1 LSPTGRQKEEGS
13 FVTAAERVAEAFAA
27 IGAAD
32 RSEVWIA
39 VRDEEAALTEAT
51 AIDARVAAG
60 EELPLAGKAF
70 AVKDNI
76 DAAGM
81 PTTAACPAYTY
92 TPKVSSPAVARLV
105 EAGAVL
111 IGKTN
116 LDQFATGLV
125 GTRSPYGA
133 VRDARR
139 PEYISGGSSSGSAVA
154 VALGQVDIALG
165 TDTAGSGRVPAA
177 FQGIVGVKPTRGLVP
192 TIGVVPACRSIDCVT
207 IFAPDLA
214 TAEAALAVIA
224 GPDPADPLSRVPPSD
239 VPLAPPPA
247 IVGARGTSLGAGE
260 AGGLGSAEVD
270 AAGHPSAADSA
281 VAPADLPLPTQPAFD
296 VDRGRSVS
304 AGGPRVGAPAAEVLS
319 DLTGEGRAAFAAT
332 CDRLAA
338 AGAKVVE
345 VDTAPLL
352 EAGAL
357 LYGGAF
363 VAERHA
369 GVGAFVESHADEV
382 DPAVRQII
390 DAAATATASEYF
402 ADAERLDRLALAT
415 RGLFADLDAILL
427 PTTVAQ
433 PTIAAVEADPIG
445 ENAKLGAYTTN
456 TNLLDLCAVAVPTG
470 EADGGQFGV
479 QVLAPAFHDGV
490 AADVAALLVA
500 DPTTPGVNPLSL
512 VTHRVTKDK
521 GPVTEDA
528 PIALFVAGA
537 HLSGQPLN
545 HQLTERG
552 AQLVGP
558 ARTAPKYRLYALDT
572 VPPKPGVVRVADDGA
587 SLPGEVWELSPA
599 ALGTFL
605 AAIPQ
610 PMALGEVKLDDGTT
624 VVGFLCE
631 PLALEG
637 ALDITA
643 GGGWRAYLAA
653 QK

>member
-1 LSPTGRQKEEGS
+1 MSA
-13 FVTAAERVAEAFAA
+13 VDRVREAFAA
-27 IGAAD
+27 IDASD
-32 RSEVWIA
+32 RPEVWIA
-39 VRDEEAALTEAT
+39 LRDKDAALAEAAV
-51 AIDARVAAG
+51 IDARVAAG
-60 EELPLAGKAF
+60 ENLPLAGNAF

-76 DAAGM
+76 DAAGV
-81 PTTAACPAYTY
+81 PTTAACPAYAY
-92 TPKVSSPAVARLV
+92 TPQVSSPAVARLV

-139 PEYISGGSSSGSAVA
+139 PDYASGGSSSGSAVA

-207 IFAPDLA
+207 IFAMDLA
-214 TAEAALAVIA
+214 TAEEALAVIA
-224 GPDPADPLSRVPPSD
+224 GPDPADPLSRVPPSG
-239 VPLAPPPA
+239 LALAAALGRTSPSDLPMAPSSA
-247 IVGARGTSLGAGE
+247 IVGAM
-260 AGGLGSAEVD
+260 
-270 AAGHPSAADSA
+270 
-281 VAPADLPLPTQPAFD
+281 
-296 VDRGRSVS
+296 GRSHGAAATSGDGPEVK
-304 AGGPRVGAPAAEVLS
+304 AVVPPRVGAPSGSALG
-319 DLTGEGRAAFAAT
+319 DLTEEGRAAFVAA
-332 CDRLAA
+332 CKALAA
-338 AGAKVVE
+338 AGAE
-345 VDTAPLL
+345 VFDIDIAPLL

-369 GVGAFVESHADEV
+369 AVGAFVEAHADEV

-390 DAAATATASEYF
+390 DAGATATASEYF

-415 RGLFADLDAILL
+415 RGLFADLDAIIL

-433 PTIAAVEADPIG
+433 PTIATVEANPIG

-456 TNLLDLCAVAVPTG
+456 TNLLDLCAVAVPAG

-479 QVLAPAFHDGV
+479 QILAPAFHDAV
-490 AADVAALLVA
+490 AADVAALLLA
-500 DPTTPGVNPLSL
+500 DPATPSANPMSF
-512 VTHRVTKDK
+512 VAHRATKDMD
-521 GPVTEDA
+521 PVTEEA

-552 AQLVGP
+552 ARLLGD
-558 ARTAPKYRLYALDT
+558 ARTAAKYRLYALDT
-572 VPPKPGVVRVADDGA
+572 VPPKPGVVRVAADGA
-587 SLPGEVWELSPA
+587 SLPGEVWDLPPA

-610 PMALGEVKLDDGTT
+610 PMALGEVELDDGTT

-637 ALDITA
+637 ARDITA
-643 GGGWRAYLAA
+643 TGGWRAYLAA

>member
-1 LSPTGRQKEEGS
+1 
-13 FVTAAERVAEAFAA
+13 
-27 IGAAD
+27 
-32 RSEVWIA
+32 
-39 VRDEEAALTEAT
+39 
-51 AIDARVAAG
+51 
-60 EELPLAGKAF
+60 
-70 AVKDNI
+70 
-76 DAAGM
+76 
-81 PTTAACPAYTY
+81 
-92 TPKVSSPAVARLV
+92 
-105 EAGAVL
+105 
-111 IGKTN
+111 
-116 LDQFATGLV
+116 
-125 GTRSPYGA
+125 
-133 VRDARR
+133 
-139 PEYISGGSSSGSAVA
+139 VA

-192 TIGVVPACRSIDCVT
+192 TIGVVPACRSIDCVS

-214 TAEAALAVIA
+214 LAELALAVIA
-224 GPDPADPLSRVPPSD
+224 GPDPGDPLSRIPPS
-239 VPLAPPPA
+239 
-247 IVGARGTSLGAGE
+247 GA
-260 AGGLGSAEVD
+260 D
-270 AAGHPSAADSA
+270 AASAPGRPSAADLA

-296 VDRGRSVS
+296 VGRGRSVS
-304 AGGPRVGAPAAEVLS
+304 AGGPRVGAPKAAMLR
-319 DLTGEGRAAFAAT
+319 DLTDESRAAFAAA
-332 CDRLAA
+332 REALA
-338 AGAKVVE
+338 AGAEVVD
-345 VDTAPLL
+345 VDIAPLL

-369 GVGAFVESHADEV
+369 AVGAFVESHADEV
-382 DPAVRQII
+382 DPAVRQIV
-390 DAAATATASEYF
+390 DAAACATASEYF
-402 ADAERLDRLALAT
+402 ADAERLDRLVLAT

-456 TNLLDLCAVAVPTG
+456 TNLLDLCAVAVPAG

-479 QVLAPAFHDGV
+479 QILAPAFHDAV
-490 AADVAALLVA
+490 AADIAALLVA
-500 DPTTPGVNPLSL
+500 DPADADPAPLSL
-512 VTHRVTKDK
+512 VAHRATKDMD
-521 GPVTEDA
+521 PVTEDA
-528 PIALFVAGA
+528 PITLFVAGA

-552 AQLVGP
+552 ARLVGP

-572 VPPKPGVVRVADDGA
+572 VPPKPGVVRVAADGA
-587 SLPGEVWELSPA
+587 SLPGEIWALSPA

-610 PMALGEVKLDDGTT
+610 PMALGEVELDDGTT

-637 ALDITA
+637 ARDITA
-643 GGGWRAYLAA
+643 TGGWRAYLAA

>member
-1 LSPTGRQKEEGS
+1 M
-13 FVTAAERVAEAFAA
+13 TAAERVRAAFAA
-27 IGAAD
+27 IAEGD
-32 RSEVWIA
+32 RGEAWITL
-39 VRDEEAALTEAT
+39 RDEEAALAEAA

-60 EELPLAGKAF
+60 EDLPLAGKSF

-76 DAAGM
+76 DVAGM
-81 PTTAACPAYTY
+81 PTTAACPAYAY
-92 TPKVSSPAVARLV
+92 TPEASAPAVARL
-105 EAGAVL
+105 EAAGAVL

-125 GTRSPYGA
+125 GTRSPYGP

-139 PEYISGGSSSGSAVA
+139 PDYVSGGSSSGSAVA
-154 VALGQVDIALG
+154 VALGQVDIGLG

-192 TIGVVPACRSIDCVT
+192 TSGVVPACRSIDCVS
-207 IFAPDLA
+207 IFAADLA
-214 TAEAALAVIA
+214 TAELALDVIA
-224 GPDPADPLSRVPPSD
+224 GPDPADPLSRIPPSD
-239 VPLAPPPA
+239 VPLAGPPA
-247 IVGARGTSLGAGE
+247 NLSAGAT
-260 AGGLGSAEVD
+260 
-270 AAGHPSAADSA
+270 
-281 VAPADLPLPTQPAFD
+281 ADLPLPTQPAFD
-296 VDRGRSVS
+296 VGRGRSVS
-304 AGGPRVGAPAAEVLS
+304 PSGPRVGAPISSALG
-319 DLTGEGRAAFAAT
+319 DLTDDGRVAFTVARDA
-332 CDRLAA
+332 LAA
-338 AGAKVVE
+338 AGAQVVD
-345 VDTAPLL
+345 VDIPPVL

-369 GVGAFVESHADEV
+369 AVGAFVESHPDEV

-390 DAAATATASEYF
+390 GAAATATASEYF

-415 RGLFADLDAILL
+415 RALFADLDAILL

-445 ENAKLGAYTTN
+445 ENAKLGVYTTN
-456 TNLLDLCAVAVPTG
+456 TNLLDLCAVAVPAG

-479 QVLAPAFHDGV
+479 QVLAPAFHDAV
-490 AADVAALLVA
+490 AADIAALL
-500 DPTTPGVNPLSL
+500 TPNPLSFVAL
-512 VTHRVTKDK
+512 WATKDRGLSSLVAQRATK
-521 GPVTEDA
+521 GAGPVTGSA

-545 HQLTERG
+545 RQLTERG
-552 AQLVGP
+552 ARLLGE
-558 ARTAPKYRLYALDT
+558 ARTAAKYRLYALDT
-572 VPPKPGVVRVADDGA
+572 VPPKPGVVRVAADGA

-610 PMALGEVKLDDGTT
+610 PMALGEVELDDGGS

-637 ALDITA
+637 ARDITA
-643 GGGWRAYLAA
+643 TGGWRAYLESRD
-653 QK
+653 

>member
-1 LSPTGRQKEEGS
+1 LR
-13 FVTAAERVAEAFAA
+13 VTAAERVAQAYAA
-27 IGAAD
+27 IEAAD
-32 RSEVWIA
+32 RPEVWIA
-39 VRDEEAALTEAT
+39 LRGEGDALADAE

-60 EELPLAGKAF
+60 EDLPLAGKTF
-70 AVKDNI
+70 AAKDNI

-81 PTTAACPAYTY
+81 PTTAACPAYAY
-92 TPKVSSPAVARLV
+92 TPPESSPAVARL
-105 EAGAVL
+105 EAAGAIL

-177 FQGIVGVKPTRGLVP
+177 FQGIVGLKPTRGLVP
-192 TIGVVPACRSIDCVT
+192 TTGVVPACRSIDCVT

-214 TAEAALAVIA
+214 SAEVALSVIA
-224 GPDPADPLSRVPPSD
+224 GPDLADPLSRAAPADAPS
-239 VPLAPPPA
+239 
-247 IVGARGTSLGAGE
+247 
-260 AGGLGSAEVD
+260 GSAEID
-270 AAGHPSAADSA
+270 ATDPAG
-281 VAPADLPLPTQPAFD
+281 VPLSG
-296 VDRGRSVS
+296 DR
-304 AGGPRVGAPAAEVLS
+304 PRVGAPGISALG
-319 DLTGEGRAAFAAT
+319 DLTDESRAAFAEA
-332 CDRLAA
+332 RHQLAA
-338 AGAKVVE
+338 AGAAVV
-345 VDTAPLL
+345 DIDIAPLL

-369 GVGAFVESHADEV
+369 AVGAFVEAHPEEV

-390 DAAATATASEYF
+390 DAASRATASEYF

-415 RGLFADLDAILL
+415 RALFADLDAMLL

-456 TNLLDLCAVAVPTG
+456 TNLLDLCAVAVPAG

-479 QVLAPAFHDGV
+479 QVLAPAFRDAV
-490 AADVAALLVA
+490 AAEVAALLLA
-500 DPTTPGVNPLSL
+500 DPTGAEPSQLSL
-512 VTHRVTKDK
+512 VAHRATKDNNPMSLVAHRATK
-521 GPVTEDA
+521 DMGPVTEDE

-552 AQLVGP
+552 ARLVGP
-558 ARTAPKYRLYALDT
+558 ARTAARYRLYALDT

-587 SLPGEVWELSPA
+587 SLPGEVWGLSPA

-610 PMALGEVKLDDGTT
+610 PMALGEVELDDGST

-637 ALDITA
+637 ARDITA
-643 GGGWRAYLAA
+643 TGGWRAYLESRGSR
-653 QK
+653 

>member
-1 LSPTGRQKEEGS
+1 VSAADRVLAAYAA
-13 FVTAAERVAEAFAA
+13 VTAAARP
-27 IGAAD
+27 
-32 RSEVWIA
+32 EVWIA
-39 VRDEEAALTEAT
+39 LRDEAEALAAAA

-60 EELPLAGKAF
+60 EDLPLAGMTF

-76 DAAGM
+76 DVRGM
-81 PTTAACPAYTY
+81 ATTAACPAYAY
-92 TPKVSSPAVARLV
+92 KPEASAPAVIRLE

-139 PEYISGGSSSGSAVA
+139 PEYVSGGSSSGSAVA

-192 TIGVVPACRSIDCVT
+192 TTGVVPACRSIDCVSV
-207 IFAPDLA
+207 FAAELGVAELA
-214 TAEAALAVIA
+214 LGVIA
-224 GPDPADPLSRVPPSD
+224 GVDPEDPLGRGAPS
-239 VPLAPPPA
+239 
-247 IVGARGTSLGAGE
+247 
-260 AGGLGSAEVD
+260 
-270 AAGHPSAADSA
+270 
-281 VAPADLPLPTQPAFD
+281 
-296 VDRGRSVS
+296 
-304 AGGPRVGAPAAEVLS
+304 VGAPGAEGLR
-319 DLTGEGRAAFAAT
+319 DLTDEGREAFAAARE
-332 CDRLAA
+332 RLAA
-338 AGAKVVE
+338 QGAEVV
-345 VDTAPLL
+345 DIDPTPLL

-369 GVGAFVESHADEV
+369 AVGEFIESHPDEV
-382 DPAVRQII
+382 DPSVRQII
-390 DAAATATASEYF
+390 EAAASATASEYF
-402 ADAERLDRLALAT
+402 VDAERLDRLKLAT
-415 RGLFADLDAILL
+415 GALFADLDAILL

-456 TNLLDLCAVAVPTG
+456 TNLLDLCAVAVPAG

-479 QVLAPAFHDGV
+479 QVLAPAFHDAV
-490 AADVAALLVA
+490 AASIASLLTAESVA
-500 DPTTPGVNPLSL
+500 PGANPLSF
-512 VTHRVTKDK
+512 VAHRATKDR

-545 HQLTERG
+545 WQLTERG
-552 AQLVGP
+552 ARLLGE
-558 ARTAPKYRLYALDT
+558 ARTAAKYRLYALDT
-572 VPPKPGVVRVADDGA
+572 EPPKPGVVRVAEGGA

-610 PMALGEVKLDDGTT
+610 PMALGEVELEDGDT

-637 ALDITA
+637 ARDITA
-643 GGGWRAYLAA
+643 TGGWRAYLEARD
-653 QK
+653 